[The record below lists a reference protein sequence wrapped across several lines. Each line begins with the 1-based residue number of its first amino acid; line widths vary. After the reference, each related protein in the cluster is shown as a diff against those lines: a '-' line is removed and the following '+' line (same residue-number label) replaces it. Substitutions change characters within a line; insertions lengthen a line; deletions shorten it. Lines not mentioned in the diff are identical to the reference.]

1 MRSNGYKWV
10 HFGASPLRASRISGD
25 SAGIKQVTSLE
36 EHKRSP
42 VGMGTLRA
50 LRTQGKRLER
60 NIIPFTLPFSR
71 LDRERLAC
79 EPALRA
85 LWRTG
90 GKRRERFWVRVRVSF
105 SRSVARALR
114 RACSQA
120 REWWIRKPSSSFCT
134 PHPFFLSPFPETH
147 AEKQL
152 KNNMTNASYEFHIYI
167 CYHTSEWLSLSGI
180 SH

>member
-1 MRSNGYKWV
+1 
-10 HFGASPLRASRISGD
+10 
-25 SAGIKQVTSLE
+25 
-36 EHKRSP
+36 
-42 VGMGTLRA
+42 MGTLQGESPSSLPDKWRLRRHKTGYIA
-50 LRTQGKRLER
+50 WRTQKKSGRNGYSQSFKNPGKAVGKKY
-60 NIIPFTLPFSR
+60 IPVHIAFSR

-79 EPALRA
+79 ELALRA

-134 PHPFFLSPFPETH
+134 PHPFFLSFSFSGNTRRKTIK
-147 AEKQL
+147 KQHDQRIIWIPHL
-152 KNNMTNASYEFHIYI
+152 YL
-167 CYHTSEWLSLSGI
+167 LSHKWMI
-180 SH
+180 IIK